1 QPGAEAIRC
10 RQHTGMQLGIS
21 AGLRAHAETRPVHGE
36 CGGYMALG
44 EALIDKAGTRHR
56 MAGLLRLVTSYEKRK
71 FHLGYRRAVL
81 QAPMPGFPAGA
92 ALRGHEFHYST
103 ILDEPDAPL
112 AEVTDADGAP
122 VPETGSR
129 KGHVT
134 GTFFHL
140 IAEDRA

>member
-1 QPGAEAIRC
+1 MHVAAQ
-10 RQHTGMQLGIS
+10 TFKS
-21 AGLRAHAETRPVHGE
+21 GLRAFAETKPVHGE

-44 EALIDKAGTRHR
+44 AALIDKEGTRHE
-56 MAGLLRLVTSYEKRK
+56 MAGLLSLVTSYEKRK

-81 QAPMPGFPAGA
+81 QAPLPGFDTGA

-112 AEVTDADGAP
+112 ANVFDADGNP

-140 IAEDRA
+140 ITGETK